1 MSVCK
6 NSASIQSRTR
16 PPKFATKDL
25 LITITTAGSLDYG
38 PESVVSVA
46 PETAAAGATAA
57 SSIEIAMIDFSS

>member
-1 MSVCK
+1 MLISRRLQ
-6 NSASIQSRTR
+6 NSLRNHQ
-16 PPKFATKDL
+16 KFATKAL